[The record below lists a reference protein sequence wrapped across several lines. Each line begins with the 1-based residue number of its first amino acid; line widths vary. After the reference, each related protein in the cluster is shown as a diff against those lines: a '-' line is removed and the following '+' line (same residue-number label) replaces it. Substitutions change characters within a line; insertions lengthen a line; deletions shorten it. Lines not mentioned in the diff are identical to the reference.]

1 VRTAGR
7 DADKEG
13 VARRIALPAA
23 LVLALLAFVPSAGA
37 RSYAPPNGNVLLGVA
52 GRAQTDAFAT
62 AHGRQPAVFQTFV
75 MFGGPFEYGFANA
88 QRLGAAPMLHISTA
102 DGPDAREVVTP
113 RGIAQGEADDWLVA
127 FQRRAADAG
136 GPVYVRLMG
145 EMNGHWNQY
154 SAYGP
159 GGRRDA
165 AHSTAWFRKAWKR
178 VTVILRGGPGV
189 DARLKALHLKPLG
202 RGDLA
207 TAQIAM
213 VWCPQVAGAPDVP
226 GNAPRAYWPGG
237 RFVDWV
243 STDFYSKFPNF
254 AGLERFYRAFG
265 GKPFAFGEWAI
276 WDRDD
281 PGFVRRLF
289 GWVRSHPRVKMLVY
303 NQGHIK
309 GGPFDL
315 ARFPQ
320 SSRAIRAQTR
330 GARYGS

>member
-1 VRTAGR
+1 VRTAGPG
-7 DADKEG
+7 ADNDG
-13 VARRIALPAA
+13 MARRIAPLVVV
-23 LVLALLAFVPSAGA
+23 VLALLALAASAGA
-37 RSYAPPNGNVLLGVA
+37 RSYAPPNGKVVLGMT
-52 GRAQTDAFAT
+52 GRGPTDAFAK
-62 AHGRQPAVFQTFV
+62 AHGRQPAIIQTFI
-75 MFGGPFEYGFANA
+75 MFRGPIEYAFANA
-88 QRLGAAPMLHISTA
+88 ERAGAAPMFHISTA

-113 RGIAQGEADDWLVA
+113 KGIAQGAVDDWLVS
-127 FQRRAADAG
+127 FQRRAAQVG

-178 VTVILRGGPGV
+178 TTVILRGGPGV

-202 RGDLA
+202 RGDLPA
-207 TAQIAM
+207 AQIAM
-213 VWCPQVAGAPDVP
+213 VWCPQVAGAPDVA

-254 AGLERFYRAFG
+254 AGLERFYHEFP
-265 GKPFAFGEWAI
+265 GKPFSFGEWAI
-276 WDRDD
+276 WDRDN
-281 PGFVRRLF
+281 PGFVRQLF
-289 GWVRSHPRVKMLVY
+289 AWVRTHPRTKMLVY
-303 NQGHIK
+303 NQGSK

-320 SSRAIRAQTR
+320 SSRTIRAETR

>member
-1 VRTAGR
+1 MTRA
-7 DADKEG
+7 
-13 VARRIALPAA
+13 VAALLMLAALAACAPAA
-23 LVLALLAFVPSAGA
+23 HA
-37 RSYAPPNGNVLLGVA
+37 RAYAPPAGKVALGVA
-52 GRAQTDAFAT
+52 GRAQTDAFAA
-62 AHGRQPAVFQTFV
+62 AHGREPAVFQTFI
-75 MFGGPFEYGFANA
+75 MFRGPIDYAFEKAD
-88 QRLGAAPMLHISTA
+88 RLGAAPMVHISTA
-102 DGPDAREVVTP
+102 DGPEAREVVTP
-113 RGIAQGEADDWLVA
+113 KGIARGAVDDWLVA
-127 FQRRAADAG
+127 LQRRAAAAG

-178 VTVILRGGPGV
+178 VTIVLRGGPNV
-189 DARLKALHLKPLG
+189 DAALAAARLKPLG
-202 RGDLA
+202 RGELPA
-207 TAQIAM
+207 ARIAM
-213 VWCPQVAGAPDVP
+213 VWCPQVAGAPDVR

-243 STDFYSKFPNF
+243 ATDFYSKFPNF
-254 AGLERFYRAFG
+254 TGLERFYRQFP
-265 GKPFAFGEWAI
+265 GKPFGFGEWAI

-281 PGFVRRLF
+281 PAFVKRF
-289 GWVRSHPRVKMLVY
+289 FSWVRSHPRTKMLVY

-320 SSRAIRAQTR
+320 STRAIRAATR
-330 GARYGS
+330 GARYDG